1 MVMLHKENTGKT
13 FHFEC
18 TSQDIPGVSLL
29 RIRFPLHACTLQG
42 GEGDQETRERREAV
56 RENEISVWET
66 ACFIQFS
73 QEESEVRV
81 FNEMIRSPA
90 LFAATITEVA
100 RRRSEV
106 TRRACFILDVA
117 PGRTCSFN
125 NNDAAF

>member
-1 MVMLHKENTGKT
+1 M
-13 FHFEC
+13 
-18 TSQDIPGVSLL
+18 SLL
-29 RIRFPLHACTLQG
+29 RIRFPLHACALRG

-73 QEESEVRV
+73 PEESEVRV

-100 RRRSEV
+100 CRRSEA
-106 TRRACFILDVA
+106 TR
-117 PGRTCSFN
+117 S
-125 NNDAAF
+125 AALSSMWLQEERVRLTITTLRFSRQDGNSTARDSLN

>member
-1 MVMLHKENTGKT
+1 MH
-13 FHFEC
+13 
-18 TSQDIPGVSLL
+18 QDIPGVSLL
-29 RIRFPLHACTLQG
+29 RIRFPLHACALQG

-73 QEESEVRV
+73 PEESEVRV

-100 RRRSEV
+100 RRRSEA
-106 TRRACFILDVA
+106 TRRAALSSMWLQEERVRLTITTQCFSRQEGNSTARDSL
-117 PGRTCSFN
+117 N
-125 NNDAAF
+125 

>member
-1 MVMLHKENTGKT
+1 M
-13 FHFEC
+13 
-18 TSQDIPGVSLL
+18 SLL
-29 RIRFPLHACTLQG
+29 RIRFPLHACALRG

-73 QEESEVRV
+73 PEESEVRV

-100 RRRSEV
+100 RRRSEA
-106 TRRACFILDVA
+106 TRRAALSSMWLQEERVRLTITTQRFSRQEGNSTARDSL
-117 PGRTCSFN
+117 N
-125 NNDAAF
+125 